1 MSIYARALVAM
12 TLHHY
17 NPRNNALNTFI
28 SDMQTS
34 AISSATGQHWQETSE
49 DRFNWNTDTR
59 TTAIV
64 LKALIQIQPNSPLI
78 PNVVRWLMSARRA
91 DAWETSQET
100 AWAVMA
106 LTDWMQV
113 TGELKPNFTF
123 GVSVNDK
130 PLASDQT
137 ASPATVRETVD
148 LQVAVKDLLADR
160 VNKLKINRSGG
171 DGNLYYT
178 ANLTAY
184 LPVPEIK
191 PESRGL
197 TITRTYSLITDK
209 ERKPITQAKVGEDI
223 RVTLTMILP
232 NDLNFVVINDP
243 IPAGTEAVNPGLA
256 TSGVVGQPPSLILD
270 DPLGRGFGWWWFSR
284 TELRDDRTVLSATFL
299 PRGTYQ
305 YTYTIRASLPGK
317 YNVIPATGQEQY
329 FPDVYGRSAGAVFT
343 IVAAQ

>member
-1 MSIYARALVAM
+1 
-12 TLHHY
+12 
-17 NPRNNALNTFI
+17 
-28 SDMQTS
+28 
-34 AISSATGQHWQETSE
+34 
-49 DRFNWNTDTR
+49 
-59 TTAIV
+59 V
-64 LKALIQIQPNSPLI
+64 LKALIQIQPNNPLI

-106 LTDWMQV
+106 LADWMLV

-130 PLASDQT
+130 PLASDQK
-137 ASPATVRETVD
+137 ASSETVRQTVD

-160 VNKLKINRSGG
+160 VNKLKIHRSGG
-171 DGNLYYT
+171 EGNLYYT
-178 ANLTAY
+178 ASLTAY

-197 TITRTYSLITDK
+197 SITRTYSLISDK
-209 ERKPITQAKVGEDI
+209 DRKPITQAKVGEDI
-223 RVTLTMILP
+223 RVTLTVILP

-256 TSGVVGQPPSLILD
+256 TTGNVGQPPSLILD
-270 DPLGRGFGWWWFSR
+270 DPLERGFGWWWFSR

-317 YNVIPATGQEQY
+317 YNVIPATGRELY
-329 FPDVYGRSAGAVFT
+329 FPDVYGRSAGEVFT